1 MKYYLI
7 GDQGV
12 SMRGIKQYLESKGET
27 VFGSDLKTSGHKAEN
42 ITSDIDIVVRT
53 SAVSPGSE
61 GWVEVEAAEKLGIKV
76 VKRSEL
82 LREITKDKKVI
93 AISGMHGKTTVTSMA
108 GLALVAGGLDPTV
121 LIGEELEDFGG
132 VLRVGK
138 SDWFVM
144 EACEYDRAFLDF
156 YPKILILTNI
166 EEEHLD
172 TYPGGLPEIKE
183 AFIQYID
190 HVPDDGTIIASADD
204 ENIKDV
210 LSKCKTKAKVM
221 FYGSLSEK
229 YNKLNFT
236 LSVPGN
242 HNIAN
247 ALAVVALGDLLG
259 VDREITKKALQKFK
273 GARRRFEFKGS
284 FNGADLIDDYGHH
297 PTEIKAT
304 LSALAEKYSDKKKIV
319 VFWPHQYKRIK
330 PFLKQFAEAFKKADE
345 VILKPIFLVPG
356 RDELLKVSSNDLV
369 DLINQKKK
377 NAQVLDTDEKI
388 TTYLKKILDKDSVLL
403 TIGIPPVY
411 KIADKLAEI
420 KERIPLK

>member
-7 GDQGV
+7 GDQGI

-27 VFGSDLKTSGHKAEN
+27 VLGSDLKTTGHKAEN
-42 ITSDIDIVVRT
+42 ITSDIDVVVRT

-61 GWVEVEAAEKLGIKV
+61 GWVEVEAAKRQGIKV
-76 VKRSEL
+76 MKRSEL
-82 LREITKDKKVI
+82 LREITADKKVI
-93 AISGMHGKTTVTSMA
+93 AISGMHGKTTITSMA
-108 GLALVAGGLDPTV
+108 GLCLTAARLDPTV

-132 VLRVGK
+132 VLRIGK

-172 TYPGGLPEIKE
+172 TYPKGLPEIKE
-183 AFIQYID
+183 AFLEYIN
-190 HVPDDGTIIASADD
+190 HVPDDGVIIACGDD
-204 ENIKDV
+204 KNVKDV
-210 LSKCKTKAKVM
+210 LLKVKTKAKIIY
-221 FYGSLSEK
+221 YGTSSEE
-229 YNKLNFT
+229 YNKLGFD
-236 LSVPGN
+236 LAVLGK
-242 HNIAN
+242 HNILN
-247 ALAVVALGDLLG
+247 ALAVVALCDHLKI
-259 VDREITKKALQKFK
+259 DREVVRETLKKFK
-273 GARRRFEFKGS
+273 GARRRFEFRGS

-297 PTEIKAT
+297 PTEIIAT
-304 LSALAEKYSDKKKIV
+304 LNSLSEKYPGKKKIV

-356 RDELLKVSSNDLV
+356 RDELLKVSSDDLMR
-369 DLINQKKK
+369 LINEKKK
-377 NAQVLDTDEKI
+377 IAQVMDTDEKI
-388 TTYLKKILDKDSVLL
+388 ASYLRKKLDKNSVLL

-411 KIADKLAEI
+411 KIADKLI
-420 KERIPLK
+420 EREAK